1 MRFFRNVMV
10 VILILIPFVV
20 QAAPMSFHDEK
31 QDIKPV
37 TTEVGGG
44 ANLWVK
50 LYLPD
55 SAFRGTYSNGRF
67 EYDDYINNVSVLKI
81 TLDGRDETGEKPIDV
96 FIGFDI
102 NNNGTRDTSVRIASF
117 TQTNLTRSGD
127 GNAFKLVMDILSG
140 KLILKADYNTPA
152 TQEVGSL
159 TNISKS
165 NFEGKDYFWI
175 GYGCHFDHV
184 KSEVDVTVD
193 TLVPPEAPVPEPATM
208 LLLGLGLLGLAG
220 IRRKNN

>member
-10 VILILIPFVV
+10 VILILIPFIV
-20 QAAPMSFHDEK
+20 QAAPMSCHDEK
-31 QDIKPV
+31 QQLTAV

-50 LYLPD
+50 LYFPD
-55 SAFRGTYSNGRF
+55 STVRGTYSNGRF

-96 FIGFDI
+96 FIGFD
-102 NNNGTRDTSVRIASF
+102 NDKNGTRDTSVQIASF

-127 GNAFKLVMDILSG
+127 GNAFKLIMNIRSG
-140 KLILKADYNTPA
+140 KLILKADYNTPV

-165 NFEGKDYFWI
+165 DFEGKDYFWI

-184 KSEVDVTVD
+184 KSEVDVTVNSS
-193 TLVPPEAPVPEPATM
+193 VPEPATM

-220 IRRKNN
+220 VRRKMN

>member
-31 QDIKPV
+31 QQLTTV

-50 LYLPD
+50 LYFPD
-55 SAFRGTYSNGRF
+55 STVRGTYSNGRF

-117 TQTNLTRSGD
+117 TQTYLTRSGD

-140 KLILKADYNTPA
+140 KLILKADYNTPV

-165 NFEGKDYFWI
+165 DFEGKDYFWI

-184 KSEVDVTVD
+184 KSEIDVTVD
-193 TLVPPEAPVPEPATM
+193 TPVPEPATM

-220 IRRKNN
+220 VRRKIN